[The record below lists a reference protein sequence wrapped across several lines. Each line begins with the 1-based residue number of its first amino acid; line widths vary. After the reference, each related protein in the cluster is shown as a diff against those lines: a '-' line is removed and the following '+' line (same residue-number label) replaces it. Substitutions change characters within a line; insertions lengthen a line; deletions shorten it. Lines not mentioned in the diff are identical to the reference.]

1 MSGAGYLGGLWV
13 SDRGERDVKK
23 GRKALIGVK
32 GGEVMLRAG
41 EERRAEGWRCVVGG
55 LVVDTMW

>member
-1 MSGAGYLGGLWV
+1 MSGAGYLGGLRV
-13 SDRGERDVKK
+13 SDRGERDVNK

-41 EERRAEGWRCVVGG
+41 EERRCVVVK

>member
-41 EERRAEGWRCVVGG
+41 EERGGGVLSVDWWLIRCGDGG
-55 LVVDTMW
+55 